1 MKNWMRALAAA
12 MAAVIPLTSLPLPAG
27 AVSTQ
32 SEIKMGQDSAR
43 HVDAENLIVN
53 DPVLNNWVN
62 GIADNLRR
70 ERARPDINYQ
80 FKIIDTD
87 DINAFSLPGGFI
99 YVNFG
104 LLNFVNSDDELAG
117 VMGHEMGHVERR
129 HVVTLPAKEEAIQ
142 LLVGI
147 LSAFSMVSGRAT
159 SETPRSSTTS

>member
-1 MKNWMRALAAA
+1 MKNWMRALAAT
-12 MAAVIPLTSLPLPAG
+12 MLVVMPLTSMPLPAL

-32 SEIKMGQDSAR
+32 TEIRMGQDEVK
-43 HVDAENLIVN
+43 HIDAENLIVN

-62 GIADNLRR
+62 SIADNLKR
-70 ERARPDINYQ
+70 ERARPDINYT

-117 VMGHEMGHVERR
+117 VMSHEM
-129 HVVTLPAKEEAIQ
+129 
-142 LLVGI
+142 
-147 LSAFSMVSGRAT
+147 
-159 SETPRSSTTS
+159 